1 MTFAAG
7 VRFGPY
13 EILSLLG
20 KGGMGEVYKA
30 RDTRLQ
36 RVVALKILPAE
47 NVPDADRG
55 ARLLLEARAASR
67 LNHPNIVT
75 IHDIAE
81 ERGIF
86 FIAMEYVAGTPLD
99 QTISGSGLPLK
110 DALKYAA
117 EIADALA
124 AAHSAGII
132 HRDLKPA
139 NIVISE
145 DGRVKLLDFGLA
157 KLSEPAVPASEAE
170 TATLRT
176 FSGAIVGTAAYM
188 SPEQAEGRDLDA
200 RSDIFSFGLVLYE
213 MLCGQRAFAGES
225 WISTLAAILHK
236 EPRSLRDLNAAIPPI
251 LEQHVARCLR
261 KDANQ
266 RFQSMAEVKQG
277 LIEVTLSSDTKR
289 EAASIAV
296 LPFANLSADKDNEY
310 FSDGLAEEIINALT
324 RVPELRV
331 IARTSAFAFRGK
343 DQDLR
348 TIGQRLSVGTILE
361 GSVRRAGNRIR
372 VTAQLIKVADES
384 HLWSERYD
392 REMTDIFAIQDD
404 IALAITNALKVKFA
418 SPHRPAGNIEAFQ
431 CYLKGLYFYQ
441 RYNPESLAKAKES
454 FEQALVH
461 DPGCAPAY
469 AGLAVF
475 YFGLGALSIK
485 RMKEMAPLAKSCAQK
500 ALDLDPTLSEAH
512 SVLGLVAGSVEYDWE
527 SAEHHFQ
534 LAMAVDPVPPLVR
547 VRYALYFLT
556 PLQRFQEAATQ
567 YQRALE
573 TDPLAMM
580 VHFGLVFTPYCE
592 RQYDRAIEQATRAL
606 DLSADHWLVHFAMG
620 LALSQKECLQQSITS
635 LEAALRVSP
644 SFTLA
649 TGFLAASYTRLGNP
663 SHAEKLM
670 DEVRERSVK
679 HFVSPACF
687 GVYYAALGQAD
698 GMFEFLEA
706 ALAER
711 DPYLTRMNAEP
722 YFDPFRS
729 DPRFRKLLAEMN
741 LD

>member
-7 VRFGPY
+7 VRFGPF

-47 NVPDADRG
+47 NVADADRR
-55 ARLLLEARAASR
+55 ARLLLEAQAASR

-81 ERGIF
+81 EQGICY
-86 FIAMEYVAGTPLD
+86 IAMEYIAGTPLD
-99 QTISGSGLPLK
+99 QTIRGGGLPLK

-124 AAHSAGII
+124 AAHSAGIV

-139 NIVISE
+139 NIVITE
-145 DGRVKLLDFGLA
+145 DGRAKLLDFGLA
-157 KLSEPAVPASEAE
+157 KLKEPGVPASEAE

-176 FSGAIVGTAAYM
+176 LSGAIVGTAAYM

-213 MLCGQRAFAGES
+213 MLCGQRAFSGES
-225 WISTLAAILHK
+225 WISTLVAILHQ
-236 EPRSLRDLNAAIPPI
+236 EARPLRDLNAAIP
-251 LEQHVARCLR
+251 LALDQLVARCLR
-261 KDANQ
+261 KDPNQ
-266 RFQSMAEVKQG
+266 RFQSMAEVKQA
-277 LIEVTLSSDTKR
+277 LADAASSGQTKQ
-289 EAASIAV
+289 EAPSIAV
-296 LPFANLSADKDNEY
+296 LPFANLSADKENEY
-310 FSDGLAEEIINALT
+310 FSDGLAEEIINVLT
-324 RVPELRV
+324 RVPELKV

-348 TIGQRLSVGTILE
+348 TIGQKLGVGTILE

-372 VTAQLIKVADES
+372 VTAQLIKVADQS

-392 REMTDIFAIQDD
+392 REMTDVFAIQDD
-404 IALAITNALKVKFA
+404 IAQAITSALKVKFA
-418 SPHRPAGNIEAFQ
+418 GPQRPARNIEAFQ

-454 FEQALVH
+454 FEEALAH
-461 DPGCAPAY
+461 DPGYAPAY

-475 YFGLGALSIK
+475 YYGLGALSIK

-500 ALDLDPTLSEAH
+500 ALDLDPTLSEAY

-527 SAEHHFQ
+527 LADRHFQ
-534 LAMAVDPVPPLVR
+534 AAMAIDPVPPLVR
-547 VRYALYFLT
+547 VRYGLYFLT
-556 PLQRFQEAATQ
+556 PLRRFPEAATQ
-567 YQRALE
+567 FQRALE

-580 VHFGLVFTPYCE
+580 VHFGLAFTPYCE
-592 RQYDRAIEQATRAL
+592 RRYDRAIEHATRAL
-606 DLSADHWLVHFAMG
+606 YLSADYWLVHFAMG
-620 LALSQKECLQQSITS
+620 MALSQKECLQQSIAS
-635 LEAALRVSP
+635 LEVALRLSP
-644 SFTLA
+644 SFSLA
-649 TGFLAASYTRLGNP
+649 TGFLAASYARLGNS

-670 DEVRERSVK
+670 VEAKERSVN

-687 GVYYAALGQAD
+687 GVYYAAIGQAD
-698 GMFEFLEA
+698 KMFEFLEA

-711 DPYLTRMNAEP
+711 DPYLTRINAEP

-729 DPRFRKLLAEMN
+729 HPRYRKLLAEMK
-741 LD
+741 LA